1 MNSPAPQQARPVER
15 PLSPF
20 MIGPYYRPQLTSML
34 SIVHRLTGVGLSVG
48 SVLLVGWLVA
58 LASGPWPYAA
68 FSKHVAAWYGQVL
81 LLGWSWS
88 LLYHL
93 CNGVRHLA
101 WDLGYGY
108 SMPAVYRSG
117 YLMVAMSLLLT
128 AAAWGVAYVL

>member
-1 MNSPAPQQARPVER
+1 MSSPAPQETRPAGR

-48 SVLLVGWLVA
+48 TVLLVGWLVA
-58 LASGPWPYAA
+58 LASGPWAYAA
-68 FSKHVAAWYGQVL
+68 FATHVAAWYGQVL
-81 LLGWSWS
+81 LLGWSWA

-93 CNGVRHLA
+93 CNGIRHLA

-108 SMPAVYRSG
+108 SIPAVYRSG
-117 YLMVAMSLLLT
+117 YLMVACSLLLT

>member
-1 MNSPAPQQARPVER
+1 MNSPAPQQARPAER

-48 SVLLVGWLVA
+48 SMLLVWWLVA
-58 LASGPWPYAA
+58 LAGGPWSYAA
-68 FSKHVAAWYGQVL
+68 FSGHVAAWYGQLL
-81 LLGWSWS
+81 LLGWSWA

-93 CNGVRHLA
+93 CNGVRHLV

-108 SMPAVYRSG
+108 SIPAVYRSG
-117 YLMVAMSLLLT
+117 YVMVAMSFLLT

>member
-1 MNSPAPQQARPVER
+1 MSTPAPKVDR

-34 SIVHRLTGVGLSVG
+34 SIVHRLTGVGLAVG
-48 SVLLVGWLVA
+48 SVLLVAWLVA
-58 LASGPWPYAA
+58 LAGGPWTYAS

-81 LLGWSWS
+81 LLGWSWA

-93 CNGVRHLA
+93 CNGIRHLC

-108 SMPAVYRSG
+108 SIPVVYRSG
-117 YLMVAMSLLLT
+117 YVMVAASLLLT
-128 AAAWGVAYVL
+128 GAAWGVAYVL

>member
-1 MNSPAPQQARPVER
+1 MSSPAPKVDR

-34 SIVHRLTGVGLSVG
+34 SIVHRLTGVGLAVG
-48 SVLLVGWLVA
+48 SVLLVAWLVA
-58 LASGPWPYAA
+58 LAGGPWTYAS

-81 LLGWSWS
+81 LLGWSWA

-93 CNGVRHLA
+93 CNGIRHLF

-108 SMPAVYRSG
+108 SIPVVYRSG
-117 YLMVAMSLLLT
+117 YVMVAASLVLT
-128 AAAWGVAYVL
+128 GAAWGVAHVF

>member
-1 MNSPAPQQARPVER
+1 MSSPAPKVSR

-34 SIVHRLTGVGLSVG
+34 SIVHRLTGMGLAVGTP
-48 SVLLVGWLVA
+48 LLVWWLVA
-58 LASGPWPYAA
+58 LAGGPWTYAT
-68 FSKHVAAWYGQVL
+68 FSGHLTAWYGQLL

-93 CNGVRHLA
+93 CNGIRHLC

-108 SMPAVYRSG
+108 SMVAVYRSG
-117 YLMVAMSLLLT
+117 YVMVAASLLLT
-128 AAAWGVAYVL
+128 AAAWGIAYVL